1 MQQLEVTTVS
11 RAYNVYVGSN
21 LLKKVP
27 DFLQQHGV
35 ETKQSLF
42 LISDSEVAPLYA
54 NNVLM
59 PLRAAGYTVTLSV
72 VPAGEQSK
80 SLAVFEKL
88 VSEAIVAGLDRSS
101 VVLALGGGVV
111 GDLAGFFAA
120 TFMRGIPFVQLPTTL
135 LAHDSSIGG
144 KVGINHPQGKNY
156 IGAFHQ
162 PLFVLFDVNTLI
174 SLPRRELVAGFAE
187 VIKHGLIWD
196 NSFVRWLSQHYDQL
210 LAKNSLYLEEA
221 IARGCKVKINV
232 VSEDEKEQ
240 GKRAILNYGHTLG
253 HALESIS
260 DYKYYTHGEAI
271 SIGMVAAA
279 MLSVEILD
287 APKTLLDDTIAILK
301 QFSLPTTIDKPWSTE
316 ALLQLMKRDK
326 KAKYGDYTFV
336 LSKKMGQVEVV
347 TGIDE
352 EKIRKVVQQL
362 GEVT

>member
-1 MQQLEVTTVS
+1 MQQLHVATDS
-11 RAYNVYVGSN
+11 RAYNVYVGSS
-21 LLKKVP
+21 LLKKIP
-27 DFLQQHGV
+27 EFLQQHGV
-35 ETKQSLF
+35 QTKQKLF

-54 NNVLM
+54 NAVLM

-80 SLAVFEKL
+80 SLAIFEKL
-88 VSEAIVAGLDRSS
+88 TSEAITAGLDRSS

-120 TFMRGIPFVQLPTTL
+120 TFMRGIPFIQLPTTL

-162 PLFVLFDVNTLI
+162 PLFVLFDVNTLV
-174 SLPRRELVAGFAE
+174 SLPRRELIAGFAE

-196 NSFVRWLSQHYDQL
+196 ETFVQWLAQHHEQL
-210 LAKNSLYLEEA
+210 LAKDPLYLEEA
-221 IARGCKVKINV
+221 IARGCQVKINV
-232 VSEDEKEQ
+232 VSEDETER

-260 DYKYYTHGEAI
+260 DYKHYTHGEAI
-271 SIGMVAAA
+271 AIGMVAAA
-279 MLSVEILD
+279 MLSVELLD
-287 APKTLLDDTIAILK
+287 APEALVKDTVAILQ
-301 QFSLPTTIDKPWSTE
+301 QFSLPTTIDKPWSLD

-326 KAKYGDYTFV
+326 KVKHGDYTFV
-336 LSKKMGQVEVV
+336 LSRKIGQVEVV
-347 TGIDE
+347 TGVDE
-352 EKIRKVVQQL
+352 GKIRKVVQQL